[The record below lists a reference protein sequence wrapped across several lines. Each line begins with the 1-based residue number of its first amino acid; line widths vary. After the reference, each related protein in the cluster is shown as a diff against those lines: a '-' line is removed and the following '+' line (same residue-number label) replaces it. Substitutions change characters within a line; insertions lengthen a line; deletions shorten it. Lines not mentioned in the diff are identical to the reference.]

1 MDTFELLEGTNM
13 TLPNKIF
20 PKLRSREST
29 KPIQPVV
36 RTKPGN
42 LCRIV
47 KFALAL
53 PGMASAVLVLHS
65 DSNTTLMWKLLPSA
79 TLLLSVVPNWLLPVL
94 AKNLPIPGGNG
105 QRSVVGGYL
114 PWYGRS
120 QSCAIM
126 PFSA

>member
-20 PKLRSREST
+20 PKLRSKDST

-53 PGMASAVLVLHS
+53 PGMASDVSVLHS
-65 DSNTTLMWKLLPSA
+65 DSSTTLMWKLLPSA
-79 TLLLSVVPNWLLPVL
+79 TLDGYHFRPSL
-94 AKNLPIPGGNG
+94 AQSLGMSFTGLAGANND
-105 QRSVVGGYL
+105 RS
-114 PWYGRS
+114 
-120 QSCAIM
+120 
-126 PFSA
+126 